1 MRTVFV
7 YIALSLILSGC
18 FFQPDKVETFGL
30 DRNATKSGSVAKAT
44 VSAVSIVND
53 QLVIN
58 GSALDGVNTVRI
70 TGPSGFDE
78 TFAIESKTASN
89 LIANGLKNISF
100 AVGAVFSLI
109 ISDAYGAATFQV
121 TFTLQDGAVTAS
133 KLASMGAGIGQVLK
147 YDGTTWVPSDL
158 GGLTY
163 AGNWNATTNSPD
175 LSGGG
180 NLGEYYIVN
189 NSGTYDLLGG
199 AGTNS
204 WAVGD
209 WVVWNNVL
217 AQWEKIDNA
226 TNVQS
231 FNGRSGA
238 VTPQSGDYTWAQIN
252 KTTSSINDIA
262 DVDTTGIASGKI
274 LKWNGSAWVISD
286 DLNGGGAGSVTTTE
300 IADGTIANADISGS
314 AAIAQSKIANLSTDL
329 SSKLPLAGGTMTGNI
344 VMGANNITFTTGLVD
359 GVDVSALSSQV
370 TTNATN
376 ISGKE
381 NSITAGTTAQY
392 WRGDKSWQ
400 TLNTDVVPEGAT
412 NKYYT
417 AAQARTDLI
426 EVGSITN
433 GQTTTAP
440 SSDDVSDAL
449 ALKQD
454 QITGSTDLSVNS
466 ITSSAQGGINASPYG
481 TLAGQTGEFRFYELT
496 ANGSNYLGFKSPD
509 ALAASLIW
517 TLPGV
522 DGTSG
527 QVLSTNGSGVLSWV
541 TTGAGSVSNV
551 TATPPLSS
559 SGGATPNISMT
570 QANTTT
576 NGYLSNTDWNTFN
589 NKQSAITTG
598 TTAQYLRGDLSL
610 STLAT
615 DVRGTTLTGFAS
627 VAGVV
632 SSADT
637 VLSAINKLDG
647 NIAGKEPTLTKGNLT
662 EATSSVLTITSG
674 TNAIIGTGTTIEVK
688 QANTT
693 TSGYL
698 TNTDWNTFNNKLGT
712 SNVDNSTIE
721 VSGGN
726 LQVKDSGIS
735 TAKVADGAITGIKI
749 LNTLEAKAADYTV
762 TTADNNKVFLVSG
775 ASTLTLPAAAT
786 AGSGFAITIKNI
798 DASETVA
805 VVAPEAI
812 DGEIYGKELQS
823 QYATAQL
830 ISNGSAW
837 FITYST
843 GTLGTGP
850 LSCPTG
856 FVAVTG
862 NATFGTSDFC
872 VMAYEAKN
880 SGGNAVSQ
888 ASGSPWVSINATTAQ
903 STCEA
908 MTEAGF
914 EAGTFTL
921 ISNPEWMTI
930 ARDLEGVSTNWSGG
944 SVGSGDLARGWSAAT
959 ADDGFT
965 NSAVA
970 PSTGASCLYNT
981 AANTCASTGT
991 HKLRR
996 THQLSNGSEIWDFAG
1011 NVWEWVDWSTT
1022 AGFTSGPTNGTASWQ
1037 ELTSLSGSVTSND
1050 LQTSG
1055 GYTSTQQAGR
1065 WYGGSGGAALRGGY
1079 WNHGTNAGAFAL
1091 VLGNS
1096 SSGTLAYIGFR
1107 CVYRP

>member
-78 TFAIESKTASN
+78 TFAIESKTTSN

-189 NSGTYDLLGG
+189 TSGTYDLLGG

-286 DLNGGGAGSVTTTE
+286 DLSGGGAGSVTTAE
-300 IADGTIANADISGS
+300 ISDGTIADVDISGS

-329 SSKLPLAGGTMTGNI
+329 SSKLPLGGGTMTGNI
-344 VMGANNITFTTGLVD
+344 AMGANNITFSTGLVD

-370 TTNATN
+370 TTNTTN

-381 NSITAGTTAQY
+381 PTITAGTTAQY

-400 TLNTDVVPEGAT
+400 TLDTDAVPEGAT

-466 ITSSAQGGINASPYG
+466 ITSSAQGGINVAPFG
-481 TLAGQTGEFRFYELT
+481 TGVGQTGEFRFYELT
-496 ANGSNYLGFKSPD
+496 ANGSNYVGFKSPD

-517 TLPGV
+517 TMPAA
-522 DGTSG
+522 DGSSG
-527 QVLSTNGSGVLSWV
+527 QVLSTDGSGVLSWV
-541 TTGAGSVSNV
+541 TPSSGSVTTV
-551 TATPPLSS
+551 TASAPLSS
-559 SGGATPNISMT
+559 SGGATPDISIS
-570 QANTTT
+570 QANGST
-576 NGYLSNTDWNTFN
+576 NGYLSSADWTTFN
-589 NKQSAITTG
+589 NKQNAITTG

-615 DVRGTTLTGFAS
+615 DVRGTTLTGFVS
-627 VAGVV
+627 GAGVV

-674 TNAIIGTGTTIEVK
+674 TSAVIGTGTTIEVK

-693 TSGYL
+693 TNGYL
-698 TNTDWNTFNNKLGT
+698 SSADWNTFNNKLGA

-749 LNTLEAKAADYTV
+749 SNSLETKSADYTV

-843 GTLGTGP
+843 GTLGTGA

-856 FVAVTG
+856 FIAVTG
-862 NATFGTSDFC
+862 NGTLGTSDFC
-872 VMAYEAKN
+872 VMQFEARN
-880 SGGNAVSQ
+880 VSSTPRSNDAD
-888 ASGSPWVSINATTAQ
+888 ASSSPWVSINATTAQ
-903 STCEA
+903 SECES
-908 MTEAGF
+908 MSEGGF
-914 EAGTFTL
+914 SGTFAL

-930 ARDLEGVSTNWSGG
+930 ARDIEGVASNWSGA
-944 SVGSGDLARGWSAAT
+944 SVGSGHIPRGHTDNSPGSALAITST
-959 ADDGFT
+959 ADSYDGT
-965 NSAVA
+965 GNNS
-970 PSTGASCLYNT
+970 GQ
-981 AANTCASTGT
+981 AAGSGWEQ
-991 HKLRR
+991 KR
-996 THQLSNGSEIWDFAG
+996 THTLSNGSTIWDFSG
-1011 NVWEWVDWSTT
+1011 NVWEWVDWDSGS
-1022 AGFTSGPTNGTASWQ
+1022 AGFTTGPTNGTASWQ
-1037 ELTSLSGSVTSND
+1037 ALTSLSGSVTAND
-1050 LQTSG
+1050 LQSSG
-1055 GYTSTQQAGR
+1055 GYTSSQSFGQ
-1065 WYGGSGGAALRGGY
+1065 WYGGSAGAALRGGR
-1079 WNHGTNAGAFAL
+1079 WSSGTNAGAVAL
-1091 VLGNS
+1091 SLNAAPS
-1096 SSGTLAYIGFR
+1096 NTGTDIGFR

>member
-1 MRTVFV
+1 MIRNIFS
-7 YIALSLILSGC
+7 YLSILLALSGC

-30 DRNATKSGSVAKAT
+30 NRSTAKGGSAAKAT
-44 VSAVSIVND
+44 VSSVSIVND

-70 TGPSGFDE
+70 TGPSSFDE

-100 AVGAVFSLI
+100 AVGAVFNLI
-109 ISDAYGAATFQV
+109 ISDAYGASTFNV

-133 KLASMGAGIGQVLK
+133 KLSDMGAGVGQVLK
-147 YDGTTWVPSDL
+147 YNGSTWVPSDL

-189 NSGTYDLLGG
+189 TAGTFDLLGG
-199 AGTNS
+199 TGTNS
-204 WAVGD
+204 WSVGD

-217 AQWEKIDNA
+217 TQWEKIDNA

-231 FNGRSGA
+231 FNSRSGA
-238 VTPQSGDYTWAQIN
+238 VTPQAGDYTWAQIN

-286 DLNGGGAGSVTTTE
+286 DLSGGGAGSVTTTE
-300 IADGTIANADISGS
+300 ISDGTIVDIDISGS
-314 AAIAQSKIANLSTDL
+314 AAIAQSKISNLTTDL

-344 VMGANNITFTTGLVD
+344 AMGANNISFTTGLVD
-359 GVDVSALSSQV
+359 GVDVSALSGQV
-370 TTNATN
+370 TTNATA
-376 ISGKE
+376 ITGKQ
-381 NSITAGTTAQY
+381 NTITTGTTAQY
-392 WRGDKSWQ
+392 FKGDLSLG
-400 TLNTDVVPEGAT
+400 TLDTDAVPEGT

-440 SSDDVSDAL
+440 SSNDVFDAL
-449 ALKQD
+449 ALKQN
-454 QITGSTDLSVNS
+454 QITGADNLTVNS
-466 ITSSAQGGINASPYG
+466 ITSSAQGGINAAPYG
-481 TLAGQTGEFRFYELT
+481 TGAGQTGEFRFYELT
-496 ANGSNYLGFKSPD
+496 ANGSNYIAFKSPD
-509 ALAASLIW
+509 ALTASLAW
-517 TLPGV
+517 TLPAA
-522 DGTSG
+522 DGTIG
-527 QVLSTNGSGVLSWV
+527 QVLSTNGSGVLSWLSPSSGTV
-541 TTGAGSVSNV
+541 TNV
-551 TATPPLSS
+551 TASAPLAS
-559 SGGATPNISMT
+559 SGGTTPNLSIS

-576 NGYLSNTDWNTFN
+576 DGYLSSTDWNTFN
-589 NKQSAITTG
+589 GKQSAITTG

-615 DVRGTTLTGFAS
+615 DVRGTTLTGFVS
-627 VAGVV
+627 GAGVV
-632 SSADT
+632 SAADS

-674 TNAIIGTGTTIEVK
+674 TSAVIGAGTSIEVK

-698 TNTDWNTFNNKLGT
+698 SSTDWNTFNNKLGT

-726 LQVKDSGIS
+726 LRVKDAGITDAKIVSVAS
-735 TAKVADGAITGIKI
+735 TKVS
-749 LNTLEAKAADYTV
+749 NTLETKSADYTV
-762 TTADNNKVFLVSG
+762 TTADSNKVFLVSG
-775 ASTLTLPAAAT
+775 VSTLTLPPAAT
-786 AGSGFAITIKNI
+786 AGSGFSITVKRT
-798 DASETVA
+798 DASNTVT
-805 VVAPEAI
+805 I
-812 DGEIYGKELQS
+812 DGNSTETIDGNEVSELKS
-823 QYATAQL
+823 QYATIQL

-843 GTLGTGP
+843 GTLGTGT
-850 LSCPTG
+850 LACPTG
-856 FVAVTG
+856 FVPVTG
-862 NATFGTSDFC
+862 NATLGTSDFC
-872 VMAYEAKN
+872 VMQYEAKN

-888 ASGSPWVSINATTAQ
+888 ATGSPWVSISATTAQ

-908 MTEAGF
+908 MTEGGF
-914 EAGTFTL
+914 SGTFTL

-930 ARDLEGVSTNWSGG
+930 ARDLEGVTTNWSSGT
-944 SVGSGDLARGWSAAT
+944 VGTGDLARGWSAAT
-959 ADDGFT
+959 ADDGFV

-970 PSTGASCLYNT
+970 TSTGASCLYNT
-981 AANTCASTGT
+981 AANTCGSTGT

-996 THQLSNGSEIWDFAG
+996 THQLSNGSEVWDFAG

-1022 AGFTSGPTNGTASWQ
+1022 AGFTSGPTDGTASWQ
-1037 ELTSLSGSVTSND
+1037 ELTSLSGSVTAND
-1050 LQTSG
+1050 LQASG

-1079 WNHGTNAGAFAL
+1079 WGNGTNAGAFAL
-1091 VLGNS
+1091 SLLNAPTLT
-1096 SSGTLAYIGFR
+1096 GTSIGFR